1 MKRQNQYLDFL
12 IESKFQRVN
21 KLFVL
26 SFEND
31 NDRKV
36 RMGHY
41 LPNVELK
48 DYNVMIDAKNVFDKP
63 AKINMTTYN
72 NIQKLQQFKDMITK
86 LVVCWIMIISVN
98 AIKWH

>member
-48 DYNVMIDAKNVFDKP
+48 DYNVMTDAKNVFDKP

-98 AIKWH
+98 AIK